1 MLSLLQ
7 NEKVRNNLIQAAAL
21 LVFFGGLAFMAIT
34 LKQNLDTLGITSG
47 FGFLYRTTGWDIP
60 FALLDYDI
68 RSPYWRVLLIGF
80 LNTLFTGLL
89 GLFFATILGTIVG
102 MARVSDNF
110 VMRALGT
117 TYVELFRNVPLL
129 LQGFLWYAV
138 ATHLPGP
145 RQAEALFGSVFFTS
159 RGVYLPFP
167 VITGGQF
174 LVILILTAVLIAV
187 LSWFWRTRGANLGT
201 AGRWLCIMGI
211 PVGVLALCILV
222 PAIANPAG
230 TPLVEVPFLKGLKI
244 RGGLRILPEF
254 SALVIAVVLFGAS
267 YIAEIVRGGLI
278 SVNQGQIE
286 AATALGLRPAQI
298 YWKVRIP
305 LALRAIV
312 PPMGNQYV
320 WLMKA
325 TTIGIAIGFSDLFM
339 IASTSI
345 NQSGQTMEI
354 LLIMMLG
361 FLLINYT
368 ISRIMSWI
376 NKAIALKG
384 HASSGAGGKAGRK

>member
-7 NEKVRNNLIQAAAL
+7 NEKVRNNLVQAAAL
-21 LVFFGGLAFMAIT
+21 LVFFGGLGFMAYT

-47 FGFLYRTTGWDIP
+47 FGFLNRTTGWDIP
-60 FALLDYDI
+60 FTLLEYDI

-89 GLFFATILGTIVG
+89 GLFFATILGTVVG
-102 MARVSDNF
+102 MARVSENF

-138 ATHLPGP
+138 ATRLPAP
-145 RQAEALFGSVFFTS
+145 RQAEPMFGSVFFTA

-167 VITGGQF
+167 TITGGQF
-174 LVILILTAVLIAV
+174 VVILILTAILFAV
-187 LSWFWRTRGANLGT
+187 LWWLWRAKGPELGT
-201 AGRWLCIMGI
+201 LGRWLCLMGF
-211 PVGVLALCILV
+211 PVGVLAFCIVV

-230 TPLVEVPFLKGLKI
+230 TPLVDVPFLKGLKI

-278 SVNQGQIE
+278 SVNRGQIE

-298 YWKVRIP
+298 YWQVRIP

-345 NQSGQTMEI
+345 NQSGQTIEI
-354 LLIMMLG
+354 LFIMMMG
-361 FLLINYT
+361 FLIINYT
-368 ISRIMSWI
+368 ISRIMNWI

-384 HASSGAGGKAGRK
+384 HANSGAGGKGGKT